1 MTETKATVHSFN
13 PGIARMY
20 GLEAAIIYQ
29 HIKWVCS
36 RRNCYQVTKAQLM
49 KVFPYLSRKQI
60 ISALSKLLNSRKS
73 FEAALLVRADD
84 HTSPC
89 YFLRTK
95 TSKST
100 KTHSFDPE
108 IAEKHGLAAAIVYDD
123 IMRWL
128 VKNDDSNQCDVE
140 PTHYESA
147 SQWAKTHPYFPLRT
161 VQRAFLTLREAGL
174 LLMRDHAGC
183 RTPLWTVPLGQGLM
197 DRWKALRPS
206 GRKVNKINKRR
217 VIYVPVLADDDFGSE
232 NGTTFTRQ
240 KGTTPRQNGTT
251 TRQKGTTTRQKGTT
265 ERNDHYAAHSDLGTI

>member
-60 ISALSKLLNSRKS
+60 ISALSRLLNTRKS

-84 HTSPC
+84 HTNPC

-108 IAEKHGLAAAIVYDD
+108 IAQKHGLAAAIVYDD

-128 VKNDDSNQCDVE
+128 VKNDETNEGDTE

-147 SQWAKTHPYFPLRT
+147 AQWAKTHAYLPLRT
-161 VQRAFLTLREAGL
+161 VQRAFKTLKDAGL
-174 LLMRDHAGC
+174 LLLRDHTQS
-183 RTPLWTVPLGQGLM
+183 RTPMWTVPLGRGLM

-206 GRKVNKINKRR
+206 GRKVNKNKRR
-217 VIYVPVLADDDFGSE
+217 VIFVPVLADDDFPTE
-232 NGTTFTRQ
+232 NGTSFTRQ
-240 KGTTPRQNGTT
+240 NGTTSRQNGTT

-265 ERNDHYAAHSDLGTI
+265 ERNDLLAAHNDLGTI